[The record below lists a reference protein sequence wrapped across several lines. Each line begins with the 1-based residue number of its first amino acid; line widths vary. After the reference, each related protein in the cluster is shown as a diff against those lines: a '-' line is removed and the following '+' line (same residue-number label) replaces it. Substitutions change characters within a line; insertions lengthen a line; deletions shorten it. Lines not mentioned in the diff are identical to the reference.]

1 VDPRLRVLY
10 LTHHGPWPATS
21 GGRVRDAALIP
32 EIAHLADVS
41 VWAISRSAEQDRA
54 ALGQRPA
61 GTEVRVY
68 DDRGPRLGYP
78 TRDSTAARMALL
90 RQMRGSDAFDVIHVE
105 GHYLFH
111 LLPDEARHRAVVVE
125 HNVESHLLG
134 QYAGHHRI
142 DPALTADLLAV
153 RSAEEHAWASA
164 PLTLTLSEEDRERIL
179 LRVPDARV
187 RVSTN
192 GADHIPL
199 TLPAERRSTASN
211 GGPIRFGY
219 LANYAYPPNQ
229 DALDWLLDE
238 IFPALRDRL
247 PGCRLVLAGS
257 GLAEVISGRP
267 IPPGVDTL
275 GWVDCLQGFWDQID
289 LMLCPLRVGGGIKVK
304 MIEAVRSGVLA
315 VSTPVGV
322 EGLLSEER
330 DAVLL
335 ADSAEDFVNA
345 AVTLSTDSSLRQSQ
359 RKRVARAQLTQAT
372 WADVAFST
380 YQHWVSVSRP
390 VFGGVNGR

>member
-1 VDPRLRVLY
+1 MDPRLRVLY
-10 LTHHGPWPATS
+10 LTHHGPWPVTS

-61 GTEVRVY
+61 GTEVRIY

-78 TRDSTAARMALL
+78 TRDSAAVRLALL
-90 RQMRGSDAFDVIHVE
+90 RQMRGKDAFDVVHVE

-134 QYAGHHRI
+134 QYAGHHR
-142 DPALTADLLAV
+142 LTPGMSADLRAV

-199 TLPAERRSTASN
+199 ALPAERRGVAGD
-211 GGPIRFGY
+211 GGPIRFGF

-238 IFPALRDRL
+238 IFPALRDQL

-257 GLAEVISGRP
+257 GLGEVIADRP
-267 IPPGVDTL
+267 VPPGVDPL
-275 GWVDCLQGFWDQID
+275 GWVDRLRGFWDQID

-304 MIEAVRSGVLA
+304 MIEAVRSGALA

-322 EGLLSEER
+322 EGLPPATR

-335 ADSAEDFVNA
+335 AGGTKDFVNA
-345 AVTLSTDSSLRQSQ
+345 AVKLSTDSSLRRAQ

-372 WADVAFST
+372 WASVAFST
-380 YQHWVSVSRP
+380 YQHWVSVSQP
-390 VFGGVNGR
+390 AVGGVRGG